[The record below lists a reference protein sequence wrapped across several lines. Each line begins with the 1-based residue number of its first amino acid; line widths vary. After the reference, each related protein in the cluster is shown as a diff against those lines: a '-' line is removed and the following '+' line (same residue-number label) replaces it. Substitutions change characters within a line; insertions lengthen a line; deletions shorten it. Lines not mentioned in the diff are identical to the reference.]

1 MLCTAEPETVSA
13 EPETAA
19 LADSA
24 IAELEAEL
32 AAQPIPG
39 TWSRPVTRGNV
50 DAVAVAASAGD
61 TVATHELLTYLRP
74 IMVRYCRGK
83 LGRVRPVSS
92 PDDVAQEVCLAV
104 YRALPTYRHLGR
116 PFLSFVFGVAAHKV
130 ADVHRAAARDRSL
143 PTAETPDMPDV
154 EESPEQIALR
164 RELVEHTGG
173 LLRTLLPRQREI
185 LIMRVVLGM
194 SAQETA
200 EAVGTTPD
208 AVRVAQHRA
217 LNRLRRAIMQ

>member
-1 MLCTAEPETVSA
+1 MLCTVEPGSA
-13 EPETAA
+13 
-19 LADSA
+19 LID
-24 IAELEAEL
+24 LEAEL
-32 AAQPIPG
+32 AAQQPMPSA
-39 TWSRPVTRGNV
+39 WSRPVTRGNV
-50 DAVAVAASAGD
+50 DAVAAAASSGD
-61 TVATHELLTYLRP
+61 TVAVHELLTYLRP

-83 LGRVRPVSS
+83 LGRIRPVTS

-104 YRALPTYRHLGR
+104 FRALPTYRHLGR

-143 PTAETPDMPDV
+143 PTAETPDVPDV
-154 EESPEQIALR
+154 EESPEQITLR
-164 RELVEHTGG
+164 RELVEQTGG

-185 LIMRVVLGM
+185 LIMRVVMGM

-217 LNRLRRAIMQ
+217 LSRLRRAVAR

>member
-1 MLCTAEPETVSA
+1 MLCTVEPDT
-13 EPETAA
+13 A
-19 LADSA
+19 LA
-24 IAELEAEL
+24 EFEADLADQHML
-32 AAQPIPG
+32 AA
-39 TWSRPVTRGNV
+39 WSRPVTRGNV
-50 DAVAVAASAGD
+50 DLVAAAASAGD
-61 TVATHELLTYLRP
+61 RLATHELLTYLRP

-83 LGRVRPVSS
+83 LGRVRPVNS

-104 YRALPTYRHLGR
+104 FRALPTYRHLGR

-143 PTAETPDMPDV
+143 PTAETPDLPAV

-185 LIMRVVLGM
+185 VIMRIVLGM

-217 LNRLRRAIMQ
+217 INRLRRAMAS

>member
-1 MLCTAEPETVSA
+1 MLCTAEPSSA
-13 EPETAA
+13 
-19 LADSA
+19 L
-24 IAELEAEL
+24 AELEAEL
-32 AAQPIPG
+32 ATQPDPG
-39 TWSRPVTRGNV
+39 AWSRPVTRGNV
-50 DAVAVAASAGD
+50 DEVAAAASAGD
-61 TVATHELLTYLRP
+61 TIATHELLTYLRP

>member
-1 MLCTAEPETVSA
+1 MLCTVEPDVDLSQ
-13 EPETAA
+13 
-19 LADSA
+19 
-24 IAELEAEL
+24 LEAEL
-32 AAQPIPG
+32 ARVTVTGWA
-39 TWSRPVTRGNV
+39 RPVTRVNL
-50 DAVAVAASAGD
+50 DAVAAAASAGD
-61 TVATHELLTYLRP
+61 AAAIDELIGFLRP
-74 IMVRYCRGK
+74 IMVRYCRSK
-83 LGRVRPVSS
+83 LGRVRPISS
-92 PDDVAQEVCLAV
+92 ADDVAQEVCLAV

-143 PTAETPDMPDV
+143 PTAETPDTLTV
-154 EESPEQIALR
+154 EENPEQIALR
-164 RELVEHTGG
+164 RELVEQTGD
-173 LLRTLLPRQREI
+173 LLRTLLPRQRDI

-217 LNRLRRAIMQ
+217 LNRLRRTLAR

>member
-1 MLCTAEPETVSA
+1 MLCTMEPES
-13 EPETAA
+13 A
-19 LADSA
+19 LAD
-24 IAELEAEL
+24 LEAEL
-32 AAQPIPG
+32 AAQPLSS
-39 TWSRPVTRGNV
+39 TWSRPVTRGNI

-61 TVATHELLTYLRP
+61 RVATHELLTYLRP

-83 LGRVRPVSS
+83 LGRVRPVNS
-92 PDDVAQEVCLAV
+92 PDDVAQEVCIAV
-104 YRALPTYRHLGR
+104 FRALPTYRHLGR

-130 ADVHRAAARDRSL
+130 ADVHRSAARDKSL
-143 PTAETPDMPDV
+143 PTAETPDLPDV

-185 LIMRVVLGM
+185 LIMRIVLGM

-217 LNRLRRAIMQ
+217 LNRLRRAIQH

>member
-1 MLCTAEPETVSA
+1 MLCTVEPE
-13 EPETAA
+13 PA
-19 LADSA
+19 LAD
-24 IAELEAEL
+24 LEAEL
-32 AAQPIPG
+32 VNQPISPA
-39 TWSRPVTRGNV
+39 WSRPVTRGNV
-50 DAVAVAASAGD
+50 DAVAAAAAVGD
-61 TVATHELLTYLRP
+61 PVATHELLTYLRP
-74 IMVRYCRGK
+74 IMVRYCRSK

-130 ADVHRAAARDRSL
+130 ADVHRAAARDRSR
-143 PTAETPDMPDV
+143 PTAEMPDPLGF

-164 RELVEHTGG
+164 RELVERTGG

-217 LNRLRRAIMQ
+217 LSRLRRTVRH

>member
-1 MLCTAEPETVSA
+1 MLCTAEPDTGF
-13 EPETAA
+13 
-19 LADSA
+19 ADSVLCD
-24 IAELEAEL
+24 LEAEL
-32 AAQPIPG
+32 ATQPIAG
-39 TWSRPVTRGNV
+39 TWSRPVTRGNL
-50 DAVAVAASAGD
+50 DAVARAASAGD
-61 TVATHELLTYLRP
+61 AVATHELLTYLRP
-74 IMVRYCRGK
+74 IMVRYCRGR

-154 EESPEQIALR
+154 EENPEQIALR
-164 RELVEHTGG
+164 RELVERTGG

-185 LIMRVVLGM
+185 LIMRVVMGM

-217 LNRLRRAIMQ
+217 LNRLRRAIRQ

>member
-1 MLCTAEPETVSA
+1 MLCTVEPDT
-13 EPETAA
+13 A
-19 LADSA
+19 LA
-24 IAELEAEL
+24 EFEADLADQPML
-32 AAQPIPG
+32 AA
-39 TWSRPVTRGNV
+39 WSRPVTRGNV
-50 DAVAVAASAGD
+50 DLVAAAASAGD
-61 TVATHELLTYLRP
+61 RLATHELLTYLRP

-83 LGRVRPVSS
+83 LGRVRPVNS

-104 YRALPTYRHLGR
+104 FRALPTYRHLGR

-143 PTAETPDMPDV
+143 PTAETPDLPAV

-185 LIMRVVLGM
+185 VIMRIVLGM

-217 LNRLRRAIMQ
+217 INRLRRAMAS

>member
-1 MLCTAEPETVSA
+1 MTVLCTVEPD
-13 EPETAA
+13 
-19 LADSA
+19 L
-24 IAELEAEL
+24 AELEAEL
-32 AAQPIPG
+32 ANVTAWTRPI
-39 TWSRPVTRGNV
+39 TRGNL

-61 TVATHELLTYLRP
+61 HAAVDELIGYLRP
-74 IMVRYCRGK
+74 IMVRYCRSK
-83 LGRVRPVSS
+83 LGRVRPISS
-92 PDDVAQEVCLAV
+92 ADDVAQEVCLAV

-130 ADVHRAAARDRSL
+130 ADVHRAAARDRSM
-143 PTAETPDMPDV
+143 PTAETPDTLTV
-154 EESPEQIALR
+154 AENPEQIALR
-164 RELVEHTGG
+164 RELSEQTGG

-200 EAVGTTPD
+200 EAVGTTAD

-217 LNRLRRAIMQ
+217 LSRLRRTIRR

>member
-1 MLCTAEPETVSA
+1 MLCTVEPDS
-13 EPETAA
+13 A
-19 LADSA
+19 LAD
-24 IAELEAEL
+24 LEAEL
-32 AAQPIPG
+32 AVQQPMP
-39 TWSRPVTRGNV
+39 TAWSRPVTRGNV
-50 DAVAVAASAGD
+50 DAVAAAASAGD
-61 TVATHELLTYLRP
+61 RVAIHELLTYLRP

-83 LGRVRPVSS
+83 LGRIRPVNS

-104 YRALPTYRHLGR
+104 FRALPTYRHLGR

-143 PTAETPDMPDV
+143 PTAETPDLPDV
-154 EESPEQIALR
+154 EDSPEQIALR
-164 RELVEHTGG
+164 RELVEQTGG

-185 LIMRVVLGM
+185 LIMRVVMGM

-217 LNRLRRAIMQ
+217 LSRLRRAVMH

>member
-1 MLCTAEPETVSA
+1 MEPES
-13 EPETAA
+13 A
-19 LADSA
+19 LAD
-24 IAELEAEL
+24 LEAEL
-32 AAQPIPG
+32 AAQPLPS
-39 TWSRPVTRGNV
+39 TWSRPVTRGNI

-61 TVATHELLTYLRP
+61 RVATHELLTYLRP

-83 LGRVRPVSS
+83 LGRVRPVNS
-92 PDDVAQEVCLAV
+92 PDDVAQEVCIAV
-104 YRALPTYRHLGR
+104 FRALPTYRHLGR

-130 ADVHRAAARDRSL
+130 ADVHRSAARDKSL
-143 PTAETPDMPDV
+143 PTAETPDLPDV

-185 LIMRVVLGM
+185 LIMRIVLGM

-217 LNRLRRAIMQ
+217 LNRLRRAIQH

>member
-1 MLCTAEPETVSA
+1 MLGTVEPGL
-13 EPETAA
+13 A
-19 LADSA
+19 LAD
-24 IAELEAEL
+24 LETAL
-32 AAQPIPG
+32 AARPVPAA
-39 TWSRPVTRGNV
+39 WSRPVTRSNV
-50 DAVAVAASAGD
+50 DAVAVAAATGD

-83 LGRVRPVSS
+83 LGRVRQVSS
-92 PDDVAQEVCLAV
+92 PDDVAQEICLAV
-104 YRALPTYRHLGR
+104 YRALPTYRNLGR

-143 PTAETPDMPDV
+143 PTAETPDSLDV

-173 LLRTLLPRQREI
+173 LLRTLLPRQRQI

-217 LNRLRRAIMQ
+217 LSRLRRTVRH

>member
-1 MLCTAEPETVSA
+1 MLCTMEP
-13 EPETAA
+13 
-19 LADSA
+19 DSA
-24 IAELEAEL
+24 LVDLEAEL
-32 AAQPIPG
+32 AAQQPMP
-39 TWSRPVTRGNV
+39 TAWSRPVTRGNV
-50 DAVAVAASAGD
+50 DAVAAAASAGD
-61 TVATHELLTYLRP
+61 TVAIHELLTYLRP

-83 LGRVRPVSS
+83 LGRIRPVTS

-104 YRALPTYRHLGR
+104 FRALPTYRHLGR

-143 PTAETPDMPDV
+143 PTAETPDLPDV
-154 EESPEQIALR
+154 EESPEQITLR
-164 RELVEHTGG
+164 RELVEQTGG

-185 LIMRVVLGM
+185 LIMRVVMGM

-217 LNRLRRAIMQ
+217 LSRLRRAVMH

>member
-1 MLCTAEPETVSA
+1 MLCTVEP
-13 EPETAA
+13 
-19 LADSA
+19 DSA
-24 IAELEAEL
+24 LAELEADL
-32 AAQPIPG
+32 AAQPVPVA
-39 TWSRPVTRGNV
+39 WSRPVTRGNL
-50 DAVAVAASAGD
+50 DSVAAAAAAGD
-61 TVATHELLTYLRP
+61 TLATHELLTYLRP

-83 LGRVRPVSS
+83 LGRVRPVNS

-104 YRALPTYRHLGR
+104 FRALPTYRHLGR

-143 PTAETPDMPDV
+143 PTADTPDMPDIK
-154 EESPEQIALR
+154 ESPEQITLR
-164 RELVEHTGG
+164 RELVEQTGG
-173 LLRTLLPRQREI
+173 LLRTLLPRQRQI

-217 LNRLRRAIMQ
+217 LSRLRRVLVR